1 MLYSCT
7 AVQQDSMGPAG
18 RVARGPG
25 RHAGGGQVA
34 PVRGRAP
41 AEPSREVTVREVA
54 APGPCVRGD
63 PWGTVFRVK
72 LRKRLDREWWGRRL
86 GTGDRRAHGA
96 LKHPPGSPGPLTD
109 HGPRVPIHPGFSVGT
124 SDYAMVSAG

>member
-25 RHAGGGQVA
+25 RHDGGGQVA

-72 LRKRLDREWWGRRL
+72 LRKRLGRGRWGRGG
-86 GTGDRRAHGA
+86 GTGERR
-96 LKHPPGSPGPLTD
+96 T
-109 HGPRVPIHPGFSVGT
+109 RGT
-124 SDYAMVSAG
+124 VKS

>member
-1 MLYSCT
+1 
-7 AVQQDSMGPAG
+7 VQQDSMGPAG

-72 LRKRLDREWWGRRL
+72 LRKRLGRAWRGRWL
-86 GTGDRRAHGA
+86 GTGDRRRWEAHA
-96 LKHPPGSPGPLTD
+96 AELQS
-109 HGPRVPIHPGFSVGT
+109 RV
-124 SDYAMVSAG
+124 